1 MFRIVRRKMLT
12 ILIALFIKIKT
23 EDTTPTKGTKQAAV
37 VSPTKGG
44 RKKKEEE
51 QAEVWKW

>member
-1 MFRIVRRKMLT
+1 M
-12 ILIALFIKIKT
+12 
-23 EDTTPTKGTKQAAV
+23 KQVAV

-51 QAEVWKW
+51 QAEVWKWYVVIFST